1 MKKVLFNI
9 LLCFGSLFSCFAQPE
24 HRISLGFGLFS
35 YAYIDEFIWEH
46 TDVDYWYPG
55 VDDYGT
61 YEYTEEKLQSLPV
74 NLNLHYECTL
84 GKHFGIGLCLGY
96 DRIRM
101 RQETEYVTTV
111 GEEVSPRG
119 YRYPVRD
126 TRYEYGRLYRH
137 VLSVMPEATVYWFK
151 RQHVAMYS
159 KLAAGVRFNIEKR
172 VISTMNTEDTRLA
185 DRHFYCQ
192 VSPVCVEVGGQ
203 YWRGFVEGGFGA
215 QGVIQYGVKHTFK
228 GKKEQSNED

>member
-1 MKKVLFNI
+1 MKKVIFCI
-9 LLCFGSLFSCFAQPE
+9 CIFFGTLFSSYAQPD
-24 HRISLGFGLFS
+24 HRISLGVGLFS
-35 YAYIDEFIWEH
+35 YAYIDELIWEH
-46 TDVDYWYPG
+46 TDVDYYYPD

-61 YEYTEEKLQSLPV
+61 YEYTEEKLQSLPT

-96 DRIRM
+96 DYFKM

-119 YRYPVRD
+119 YRYPVWDSRH
-126 TRYEYGRLYRH
+126 EYGKLYRH
-137 VLSVMPEATVYWFK
+137 VLSFMPEATVYWFK
-151 RQHVAMYS
+151 KRHVAMYS

-172 VISTMNTEDTRLA
+172 VVCSKDTEETRLA

-203 YWRGFVEGGFGA
+203 YWRGFVEAGFGA

-228 GKKEQSNED
+228 GKKGQTDEE